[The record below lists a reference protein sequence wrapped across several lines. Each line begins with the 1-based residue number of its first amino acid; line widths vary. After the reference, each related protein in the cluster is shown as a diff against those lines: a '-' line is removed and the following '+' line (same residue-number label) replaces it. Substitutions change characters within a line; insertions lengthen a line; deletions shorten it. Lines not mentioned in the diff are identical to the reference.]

1 MKVLITCSGTGSRMG
16 EYTKYTNKTLIKI
29 GDRFTIDYIIDNF
42 KLVPN
47 VQFIITIGYFGDHVK
62 QYLNLAYPNFN
73 FTFVNVDNY
82 KGKGS
87 SQGYSLLQAMEYL
100 QEPFIFIACDT
111 IITEKLFENNYNIN
125 CNKIHVFKYNDTTSY
140 SSVKCNSNKVISI
153 HDKGELDTDYIYV
166 GLCEIYNFKE
176 FWNLLKKNYDMDPN
190 NSSFGDINVYSDMI
204 KNNIV
209 INYNII
215 HEWYD
220 AGNINI
226 FFKKINT
233 DCKYNVLTK
242 HDESITFLDNK
253 VIKFFYDENKN
264 INRVKR
270 GELLKDITP
279 VIFNSTKNFHSIE
292 KINAKPISEIY
303 EDNIIYKLLNWSKDN
318 LWIKY
323 DTPDNFKKI
332 LYKFYYDKT
341 MDRIKKALD
350 QNISDYTI
358 INNIDIGNI
367 YDLIS
372 EVNFEEICF
381 SSSYRFHGDFIL
393 DNILK
398 KNKSDEFILIDWRQD
413 FGGDLKNGDIYYDL
427 AKLKHNI
434 YLNHHN
440 LENNLFTLKQ
450 ISKDNCIVDIKCN
463 YFLINQISSY
473 EKFIIENNLNNKK
486 INILM
491 SLIWINMAPLHVYP
505 LNNFLFNFGKYN
517 LFKNINLDKQ

>member
-1 MKVLITCSGTGSRMG
+1 
-16 EYTKYTNKTLIKI
+16 
-29 GDRFTIDYIIDNF
+29 
-42 KLVPN
+42 
-47 VQFIITIGYFGDHVK
+47 
-62 QYLNLAYPNFN
+62 
-73 FTFVNVDNY
+73 
-82 KGKGS
+82 
-87 SQGYSLLQAMEYL
+87 
-100 QEPFIFIACDT
+100 
-111 IITEKLFENNYNIN
+111 
-125 CNKIHVFKYNDTTSY
+125 
-140 SSVKCNSNKVISI
+140 
-153 HDKGELDTDYIYV
+153 
-166 GLCEIYNFKE
+166 
-176 FWNLLKKNYDMDPN
+176 
-190 NSSFGDINVYSDMI
+190 
-204 KNNIV
+204 
-209 INYNII
+209 
-215 HEWYD
+215 
-220 AGNINI
+220 
-226 FFKKINT
+226 
-233 DCKYNVLTK
+233 
-242 HDESITFLDNK
+242 
-253 VIKFFYDENKN
+253 
-264 INRVKR
+264 
-270 GELLKDITP
+270 
-279 VIFNSTKNFHSIE
+279 
-292 KINAKPISEIY
+292 
-303 EDNIIYKLLNWSKDN
+303 
-318 LWIKY
+318 
-323 DTPDNFKKI
+323 
-332 LYKFYYDKT
+332 